1 MRIMLAGTS
10 SDVGKT
16 TVVLGIMRALRNR
29 GLKVQGYKAG
39 PDYIDTAFHTFATGV
54 SSRNLDTWML
64 EEDVIKELL
73 GKHSYDADIA
83 IMEGVMG
90 MFDGADVKSLVGSSA
105 HLAKITDTPTILV
118 INGAGVAASAA
129 AMVLG
134 FKLFDPD
141 VEVAGVIVNK
151 VSGEGHY
158 QLIKEAIEH
167 HVGIPCVGYLTKNE
181 NISLKSRHLGLIPSV
196 EVEALDSKIDEVSK
210 MIESTVD
217 LDLLMSLASNAKAH
231 KFTKAE
237 YKTKVLRIGLPL
249 DNAFNFYYQDNLDLL
264 EEMGCELIK
273 FSPIKDQFLPEGLDG
288 LYIGGGFP
296 EVFARELSQNQT
308 MIQSIRKSIQSG
320 LPTYAECGGLMY
332 LSSYIENLDGECFEM
347 LGIFENGSK
356 MTKRLQRFGYVEVSQ
371 NRRTPLGDDGL
382 SFKAHEFHRSVVLET
397 PNDLESIKSYD
408 IKKQK
413 KTELLSW
420 HCGFMKYNCLGGY
433 PHIHFYSN
441 KQVAEGFIQSCL
453 TYKMEKKNE
462 A

>member
-1 MRIMLAGTS
+1 MLAGTS

-64 EEDVIKELL
+64 DENIIKGLM
-73 GKHSYDADIA
+73 GKHSSQADIA

-90 MFDGADVKSLVGSSA
+90 MYDGADVKSLVGSSA
-105 HLAKITDTPTILV
+105 HLAKMTDTPVILV

-134 FKLFDPD
+134 FKMFDPH
-141 VEVAGVIVNK
+141 VNVAGVIVNK
-151 VSGEGHY
+151 VSGKGHY
-158 QLIKEAIEH
+158 DLIKEAIEH

-196 EVEALDSKIDEVSK
+196 EVDALDEKIDEVSK

-217 LDLLMSLASNAKAH
+217 LDLLMKLATQAKDHPAIESTV
-231 KFTKAE
+231 KDKIL
-237 YKTKVLRIGLPL
+237 KIGLPL

-273 FSPIKDQFLPEGLDG
+273 FSPLEDEKLPLGLDG

-296 EVFARELSQNQT
+296 EVFSKDLSNNKS
-308 MIQSIRKSIQSG
+308 MITSIKDSIEAG

-332 LSSYIENLDGECFEM
+332 LTAYIENLDGQKFDM
-347 LGIFENGSK
+347 VGIFENGSK
-356 MTKRLQRFGYVEVSQ
+356 MTKRLQRFGYVEVVQ
-371 NRRTPLGDDGL
+371 NAPTPIGNKGL
-382 SFKAHEFHRSVVLET
+382 EFKAHEFHRSVVLES
-397 PNDLESIKSYD
+397 PNDLGPIQKYD

-413 KTELLSW
+413 KTDLLSW
-420 HCGFMKYNCLGGY
+420 HCGYMKYNCLGAY

-441 KQVAEGFIQSCL
+441 KQVAKGFVNTCM
-453 TYKMEKKNE
+453 TYKMEKNNE